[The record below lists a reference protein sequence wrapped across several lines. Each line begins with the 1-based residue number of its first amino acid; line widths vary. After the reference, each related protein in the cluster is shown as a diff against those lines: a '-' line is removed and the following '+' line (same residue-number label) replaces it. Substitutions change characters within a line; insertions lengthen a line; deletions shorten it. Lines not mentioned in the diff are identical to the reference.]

1 MKGKKIALGRDS
13 RETVIERISNDQA
26 FASSLLE
33 ETISVYFGGEAAIAR
48 LVLRD
53 LVNGTIGFE
62 KLSAQVNI
70 PSKSLH
76 RMLSARGNPSMNNLS
91 AIICALSN
99 TLKVKIETKVVPA
112 NKKRKAS
119 A

>member
-1 MKGKKIALGRDS
+1 MALTRDS
-13 RETVIERISNDQA
+13 SETVTERISNDPA
-26 FASSLLE
+26 FASALLDE
-33 ETISVYFGGEAAIAR
+33 AISIYLSGEAATAR
-48 LVLRD
+48 LALRD

-62 KLSAQVNI
+62 RLALRVEI
-70 PSKSLH
+70 PAKSLH

-91 AIICALSN
+91 SIISALSD

-112 NKKRKAS
+112 SRKRRAS